1 MRSALSAQRLTDSS
15 AGAPRGESDAEPT
28 SESVAQRLQG
38 WAGGGD
44 GGQPG
49 PPWRRYVAA
58 AVGILVLA
66 TLLSLLMRP

>member
-1 MRSALSAQRLTDSS
+1 MPNQRLYQWL
-15 AGAPRGESDAEPT
+15 
-28 SESVAQRLQG
+28 QRLQE
-38 WAGGGD
+38 WAGGSD

-49 PPWRRYVAA
+49 PPRRRYVAA